1 MVKNPP
7 ANAGNAGDMD
17 SIPGSGR
24 FLGGGNDH
32 PFQYSCLG
40 NPMDRGAWWATVHR
54 DCTESDITE
63 QLSAHTLKLDMGSR
77 RYFIALK
84 APELDWSIE
93 RPADLKLTLKQR
105 SNRGNYTTLGREEDD
120 VRSRQLAQDAD
131 LTCVIIYNVFLIPW
145 TYAYQSR
152 IFYYGHDSMLV

>member
-1 MVKNPP
+1 MVKNQS
-7 ANAGNAGDMD
+7 ANAGEVTL
-17 SIPGSGR
+17 IPGLGR
-24 FLGGGNDH
+24 SPGEENGN

-131 LTCVIIYNVFLIPW
+131 LTCVIIYNVFLIP
-145 TYAYQSR
+145 
-152 IFYYGHDSMLV
+152 